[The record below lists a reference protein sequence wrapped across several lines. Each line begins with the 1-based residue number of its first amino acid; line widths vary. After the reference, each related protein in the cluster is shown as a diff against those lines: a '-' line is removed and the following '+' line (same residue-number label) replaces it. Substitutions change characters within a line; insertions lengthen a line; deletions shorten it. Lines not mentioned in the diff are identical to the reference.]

1 MRMNTMKR
9 RTLGLTMGAVF
20 ALTACGTEG
29 MEPAQPTEEADA
41 MERVDAQAAD
51 AKPVDI
57 IAMEKQLKEAS
68 LVPPEPCTDPSCEPG
83 GGGDPNW
90 PYYTL
95 FWRANLLSLRCISVS
110 DMDGKDE
117 AWLES
122 EVNGDNQSDII
133 WNSDYVYPNSVF
145 NWDPLNPHP
154 PSLQFTTNSVGAG
167 GKLVALWDRSEHIFD
182 LQEQI
187 GWTTLR
193 GQTGTFTTTLEG
205 NGGKYELTYQVQS
218 TGCSPHSQ
226 PCPTNL

>member
-1 MRMNTMKR
+1 MSKMKR

-29 MEPAQPTEEADA
+29 LEPAQPTVEADA

-83 GGGDPNW
+83 GGGGDPDW

-117 AWLES
+117 LRLES
-122 EVNGDNQSDII
+122 EVTGDHQSDII
-133 WNSDYVYPNSVF
+133 WSNDYAYPGTVF
-145 NWDPLNPHP
+145 TFNPLDPYPT
-154 PSLQFTTNSVGAG
+154 SLQFSTQSVGAG
-167 GKLVALWDRSEHIFD
+167 GKLVALWDKSEHFLD
-182 LQEQI
+182 LEQQI
-187 GWTTLR
+187 GWTALR
-193 GQTGTFTTTLEG
+193 GQTGTFTAILEG
-205 NGGKYELTYQVQS
+205 NDGKYELTYQVQS